1 MSIVEMNGVSR
12 SYAIGDSVMKALD
25 GVSVRLEKGDL
36 IVILGPSGAGKSTL
50 LNLLG
55 GLDGPTEGTITVD
68 GKDISC
74 LKGDELS
81 DYRATMV
88 EVLKGTE

>member
-1 MSIVEMNGVSR
+1 M
-12 SYAIGDSVMKALD
+12 
-25 GVSVRLEKGDL
+25 EKGDL